1 MAYNL
6 TSSERPSTQFC
17 DKRKGNVVRVCG
29 QQPWRAEPSIFYL
42 MGYGFF
48 PSEAAENCEASD
60 ICDESA
66 ELTCE
71 ALLLPLSLR
80 DRHTRWIFLAA
91 VLRLSVSAF
100 GSASGKDVDRFLLSG
115 LLAFP

>member
-6 TSSERPSTQFC
+6 TSSERPSTKFC
-17 DKRKGNVVRVCG
+17 GKRKGNVVRVHG
-29 QQPWRAEPSIFYL
+29 QQPRRDELSIFYL
-42 MGYGFF
+42 IVDGFV
-48 PSEAAENCEASD
+48 PSEAVESLEVSD
-60 ICDESA
+60 ICDAST
-66 ELTCE
+66 ELACE

-91 VLRLSVSAF
+91 TLRRSVSAF